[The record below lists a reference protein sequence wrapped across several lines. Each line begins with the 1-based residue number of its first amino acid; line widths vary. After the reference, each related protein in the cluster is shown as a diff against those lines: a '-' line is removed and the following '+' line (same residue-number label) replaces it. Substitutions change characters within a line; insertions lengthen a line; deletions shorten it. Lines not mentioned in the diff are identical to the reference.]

1 MRLDQL
7 VRGIHRI
14 GSKPRM
20 VVVAAAAE
28 AEMTM
33 MNCFAIAADQ
43 AGGDRRC

>member
-1 MRLDQL
+1 MHLDQL

-20 VVVAAAAE
+20 VAAAA
-28 AEMTM
+28 ATTM
-33 MNCFAIAADQ
+33 INCFAIAADQ

>member
-1 MRLDQL
+1 MHLDQL

-20 VVVAAAAE
+20 VVAAAAE